1 MYSAIFAATVF
12 LAVYAL
18 MITER
23 FNRTVLA
30 LTGAGLLLVTDVLE
44 PDEVLK
50 RHIEWNTMLLLI
62 GMMILVGI
70 TRESGVFEYAAVKIA
85 KCVIGHPIGILLG
98 LSVATAVFSAFLD
111 NVTTVLLIAPVTL
124 TICRMLKLD
133 SAPFLIA
140 EILSSNVGGAATLIG
155 DPPNIMIGTANPH
168 LTFNAFLVN
177 LGPVV
182 LFILAFTLTLLAFGY
197 RRRLIVGPERVKKL
211 MNLDEHKL
219 IRDRKRLVLS
229 LFVLFLTLLGFVLHP
244 VIHLEPFVIA
254 MSGATFLMLI
264 GLKKE
269 EVEKALDF
277 VEWETIFFFAGL
289 FALVGGLKETGILH
303 RLAEWLVE
311 ATQGHPKWTAFLI
324 LWGSGTASAFL
335 DNIPFVATMI
345 PLIREMAS
353 LTGLPADSPTI
364 NTLWWSL
371 ALGACLGGNGTLI
384 GASANVIV
392 SGIAKR
398 KGKGIGYFEYL
409 KTGAPLTI
417 LSLLVTQLYL
427 WWRFGDFLR

>member
-1 MYSAIFAATVF
+1 MYSAVFAATVF

-30 LTGAGLLLVTDVLE
+30 LTGAGLLLVTGVLE

-50 RHIEWNTMLLLI
+50 HHIEWNTMLLLI

-85 KCVIGHPIGILLG
+85 KSVKGRPLCILLG
-98 LSVATAVFSAFLD
+98 LSFATAVFSAFLD

-133 SAPFLIA
+133 PSPFLIA
-140 EILSSNVGGAATLIG
+140 EILSSNVGGTATLIG

-182 LFILAFTLTLLAFGY
+182 LLILAFTLTLFAFGY
-197 RRRLIVGPERVKKL
+197 RRRLAIGPEQVKKL
-211 MNLDEHKL
+211 MDLDENKR
-219 IRDRKRLVLS
+219 IRDRKRLILS

-244 VIHLEPFVIA
+244 IIYLEPSVIA
-254 MSGATFLMLI
+254 MGGATLLMLI

-392 SGIAKR
+392 SSIAKR
-398 KGKGIGYFEYL
+398 EGKEIGYFEYL

-417 LSLLVTQLYL
+417 LSLLIAQLYL
-427 WWRFGDFLR
+427 WWRFWDFLR

>member
-1 MYSAIFAATVF
+1 
-12 LAVYAL
+12 
-18 MITER
+18 
-23 FNRTVLA
+23 
-30 LTGAGLLLVTDVLE
+30 
-44 PDEVLK
+44 
-50 RHIEWNTMLLLI
+50 
-62 GMMILVGI
+62 
-70 TRESGVFEYAAVKIA
+70 
-85 KCVIGHPIGILLG
+85 
-98 LSVATAVFSAFLD
+98 
-111 NVTTVLLIAPVTL
+111 
-124 TICRMLKLD
+124 
-133 SAPFLIA
+133 
-140 EILSSNVGGAATLIG
+140 
-155 DPPNIMIGTANPH
+155 
-168 LTFNAFLVN
+168 
-177 LGPVV
+177 VV